1 MTEASLKDRPE
12 FDLDN
17 QGEQKYC
24 SFLRSLPDHQE
35 NCIRLFE
42 RSSGD
47 FYSVHGED
55 AYFIAQHVYKTT
67 SVIKYLGGDVA
78 TGVPSCT
85 LSRTTCETFLR
96 DALLNR
102 QMRVEI
108 WAAEP
113 RKNNVWNIIKRAS
126 PGNLQDMEDLLFT
139 HSDMTASPIVMA
151 VKVQTG
157 GDHRAVG
164 VCFADATVRELGIAE
179 FIDNDL
185 YSNFESLVIQ
195 LGVKECLIQA
205 DEGQK
210 DYDLTKLR
218 SILQHCDIV
227 ITERKRS
234 DFAIKDVEQDFNRL
248 LEEEISI
255 AALPEFELKNAM
267 AASACVIKYLALLS
281 DETNFGQ
288 YTLCNHDLS
297 QYMKLD
303 ASAVRALNLMPGP
316 QDGAN
321 KSMSLYG
328 LLNKCKTS
336 QGGRMLGQWLKQ
348 PLMDTEAI
356 EKRQI
361 MVEAFTLDSE
371 LRQTLQENHL
381 KMMPDMHRLAKRFQR
396 GVASL
401 QDVVRAYQV
410 VIRLPG
416 LVSALAACETGSTEH
431 KQMLDAQFT
440 THLQEYTT
448 NLQKLQELVE
458 TTIDLD
464 AVDRHEYMI
473 KAEFDQELKILRSKM
488 ETVKAAM
495 EKEHGRVADELNM
508 EMDKKLKM
516 EDHQVYGWSFRLSRN
531 DSSCLRNKSSYIE
544 LTTQKNGVLFTT
556 TKMRTASQS
565 FGEASQE
572 YERTQSSLA
581 KEVIGIVSTYCPVL
595 EKLNTLVAQLDVLVS
610 FAHVSVHA
618 SYVRPHMTAMGTG
631 DVILKES
638 RHPCLEAQDDVAFIP
653 NDVSLVRGKAEF
665 LIITGPNM
673 GGKSTYI
680 RQIGVIALMA
690 QIGCFVPCAEATLC
704 VFDCILAR
712 VGAGDS
718 QMKGV
723 STFMAEMLET
733 ASILK
738 SATVNSLIIIDELG
752 RGTSTYDGF
761 GLAWAI
767 SEYIATKIKSF
778 CLFATHFHE
787 LTSLGDTAPFVGNLH
802 VTAHVDS
809 TDDIEGVP
817 SVGGGSRSNSNNSSS
832 SESSGRREIT
842 LLYKVVEGVCDQSFG
857 IHVAEL
863 AQFPDSVVQLAK
875 RKAIELEDFS
885 SAHHQQP
892 IATAVGAATTGA
904 TTAMATSAATTKSEK
919 TASKNKRAKKEEIE
933 AGTAL
938 IEEMIQ
944 AITKDYDAAA
954 SERALDHTSM
964 LQKIEQVRDQYIDR
978 IQANT
983 WLRDQLDPIYWQ

>member
-1 MTEASLKDRPE
+1 MTETSIKDRPE
-12 FDLDN
+12 FELDN
-17 QGEQKYC
+17 QGEQKFC
-24 SFLRSLPDHQE
+24 SFLRNLPEHQE

-42 RSSGD
+42 RNSGD

-55 AYFIAQHVYKTT
+55 AFFIAKNVYKTT
-67 SVIKYLGGDVA
+67 SVIKYLGGDIS

-85 LSRTTCETFLR
+85 LSKATCETFLR

-108 WAAEP
+108 WGSEP
-113 RKNNVWNIIKRAS
+113 RKQNVWNIIKRAS
-126 PGNLQDMEDLLFT
+126 PGNLQDLEDMLFAHT
-139 HSDMTASPIVMA
+139 DMAASPIVMA
-151 VKVQTG
+151 VKVQAG
-157 GDHRAVG
+157 GDSRTVG

-195 LGVKECLIQA
+195 LGVKECLIQV
-205 DEGQK
+205 DEGQR
-210 DYDLTKLR
+210 DYELTKVR
-218 SILQHCDIV
+218 TILQHCDIV
-227 ITERKRS
+227 ITERKRA
-234 DFAIKDVEQDFNRL
+234 DFALKDVEQDFNRL
-248 LEEEISI
+248 LGDNISI

-267 AASACVIKYLALLS
+267 AASACVIKYLALLT
-281 DETNFGQ
+281 DESNFGQ
-288 YTLCNHDLS
+288 YVLRHHDLS

-316 QDGAN
+316 HDGAN

-328 LLNKCKTS
+328 LLNKCKTT

-348 PLMDTEAI
+348 PLMDIETI
-356 EKRQI
+356 EKRQT
-361 MVEAFTLDSE
+361 MVEAFALDTE
-371 LRQTLQENHL
+371 LRQTLQETHL
-381 KMMPDMHRLAKRFQR
+381 KLIPDLHRLAKRFQR

-401 QDVVRAYQV
+401 QDVVRVYQV
-410 VIRLPG
+410 VVRLPG
-416 LVSALAACETGSTEH
+416 LTSTLKSCETGSQEHNEVLDTE
-431 KQMLDAQFT
+431 FT
-440 THLQEYTT
+440 THFEKYSN
-448 NLQKLQELVE
+448 NLEKLQELVV

-464 AVDRHEYMI
+464 AVDRHEYLI
-473 KAEFDQELKILRSKM
+473 KADFDQNLKVLRKEM
-488 ETVKAAM
+488 EDVKSTM
-495 EKEHGRVADELNM
+495 EKEHQRVADELNM
-508 EMDKKLKM
+508 EVDKKLKM
-516 EDHQVYGWSFRLSRN
+516 EDHQVHGWSFRLSRN
-531 DSSCLRNKSSYIE
+531 DSSCLRNKSKYIE
-544 LTTQKNGVLFTT
+544 LATQKNGVLFSTL
-556 TKMRTASQS
+556 KMQEASRNFS
-565 FGEASQE
+565 RVSQE

-581 KEVIGIVSTYCPVL
+581 KEVINIVATYCPIL

-618 SYVRPHMTAMGTG
+618 PTPYVRPQMTAQGAG
-631 DVILKES
+631 DVVLKES
-638 RHPCLEAQDDVAFIP
+638 RHPCLEVQEDVAFIP
-653 NDVSLVRGKAEF
+653 NDVNLVRGKAEF

-690 QIGCFVPCAEATLC
+690 QTGCFVPCSEATLC
-704 VFDCILAR
+704 IFDCILAR

-738 SATVNSLIIIDELG
+738 SATVNSLIVIDELG

-767 SEYIATKIKSF
+767 SEHIATEIKSF

-787 LTSLGDTAPFVGNLH
+787 LTSLVETAPHVGNLH
-802 VTAHVDS
+802 VTAHV
-809 TDDIEGVP
+809 
-817 SVGGGSRSNSNNSSS
+817 GGSNDGGEGASGANESQGMFGNNNSRS
-832 SESSGRREIT
+832 RDIT

-885 SAHHQQP
+885 TQHSSASGQSGQ
-892 IATAVGAATTGA
+892 TAPLP
-904 TTAMATSAATTKSEK
+904 
-919 TASKNKRAKKEEIE
+919 KRAKAEDIE
-933 AGTAL
+933 SFMQG
-938 IEEMIQ
+938 
-944 AITKDYDAAA
+944 
-954 SERALDHTSM
+954 
-964 LQKIEQVRDQYIDR
+964 
-978 IQANT
+978 
-983 WLRDQLDPIYWQ
+983 

>member
-1 MTEASLKDRPE
+1 MAEASIKDRPE

-24 SFLRSLPDHQE
+24 SFLRSLPDRQE

-47 FYSVHGED
+47 FYSVHGDD

-67 SVIKYLGGDVA
+67 SVIKYLGGDVT

-113 RKNNVWNIIKRAS
+113 RKQNVWNIVKRAS
-126 PGNLQDMEDLLFT
+126 PGNLQDMEDLLF
-139 HSDMTASPIVMA
+139 SNADMAASPIVMA
-151 VKVQTG
+151 VKIHIG
-157 GDHRAVG
+157 GDQRTVG
-164 VCFADATVRELGIAE
+164 VCFADATVRELGISE

-195 LGVKECLIQA
+195 LGIKECLVQA
-205 DEGQK
+205 DEGHK
-210 DYDLTKLR
+210 DYELSKIR
-218 SILQHCDIV
+218 SILTHCDIV
-227 ITERKRS
+227 ITERKKS
-234 DFAIKDVEQDFNRL
+234 EFGIKDVEQDFNRL
-248 LEEEISI
+248 LEEDISI
-255 AALPEFELKNAM
+255 AALPEFELKNSM
-267 AASACVIKYLALLS
+267 AASACVMKYLALLT

-288 YTLCNHDLS
+288 YTLRNHDLS

-348 PLMDTEAI
+348 PLMDIAAI
-356 EKRQI
+356 EKRQT
-361 MVEAFTLDSE
+361 MVEALTLDSE
-371 LRQTLQENHL
+371 LRQNLQETHL
-381 KMMPDMHRLAKRFQR
+381 KMIPDLHRLAKRFQR

-410 VIRLPG
+410 IIRLPAI
-416 LVSALAACETGSTEH
+416 VSSLAACETGSPEH
-431 KQMLDAQFT
+431 KEIMDAEFT
-440 THLQEYTT
+440 SLFEEYTS

-464 AVDRHEYMI
+464 AIDSHEYLI
-473 KAEFDQELKILRSKM
+473 KADFDQGLKVLRKNM
-488 ETVKAAM
+488 ETLKLEM
-495 EKEHGRVADELNM
+495 QREHERVSVVLNM
-508 EMDKKLKM
+508 EVDKKLKM
-516 EDHQVYGWSFRLSRN
+516 EDHQIHGWGFRLSRN
-531 DSSCLRNKSSYIE
+531 DSSCIRNKSQFQE
-544 LTTQKNGVLFTT
+544 LATQKNGVFFTT
-556 TKMRTASQS
+556 TQMRKASTE
-565 FGEASQE
+565 FKDISQE

-595 EKLNTLVAQLDVLVS
+595 EKLNTLVAQLDVLV
-610 FAHVSVHA
+610 
-618 SYVRPHMTAMGTG
+618 RPHMTAMGTG
-631 DVILKES
+631 DVVLKEA

-653 NDVSLVRGKAEF
+653 NDVSLLRGKTEF

-690 QIGCFVPCAEATLC
+690 QTGCFVPCAEASLC

-738 SATVNSLIIIDELG
+738 SATVNSLIVIDELG

-767 SEYIATKIKSF
+767 SEHIAMKIKSF

-787 LTSLGDTAPFVGNLH
+787 LTSLGDTAPYVGNLH
-802 VTAHVDS
+802 VSAHVDNGQG
-809 TDDIEGVP
+809 EAGK
-817 SVGGGSRSNSNNSSS
+817 SRD
-832 SESSGRREIT
+832 IT

-885 SAHHQQP
+885 AHHHHQAPGSNGSSNQLQSGAP
-892 IATAVGAATTGA
+892 IK
-904 TTAMATSAATTKSEK
+904 KSKPED
-919 TASKNKRAKKEEIE
+919 IE
-933 AGTAL
+933 NGSAL

-944 AITKDYDAAA
+944 AIAKDYKNIAIDDDKDGN
-954 SERALDHTSM
+954 RAVM
-964 LQKIEQVRDQYIDR
+964 LKRVEQVREQYHDR
-978 IQANT
+978 IQANP
-983 WLRDQLDPIYWQ
+983 WLKEQLANVYWD

>member
-1 MTEASLKDRPE
+1 MSEATLKDRPE
-12 FDLDN
+12 FDL
-17 QGEQKYC
+17 G
-24 SFLRSLPDHQE
+24 
-35 NCIRLFE
+35 I
-42 RSSGD
+42 D

-55 AYFIAQHVYKTT
+55 AFFIAKNVYKTT
-67 SVIKYLGGDVA
+67 SVIKYLGGDVS

-85 LSRTTCETFLR
+85 LSKTTCETFLR

-113 RKNNVWNIIKRAS
+113 RKQNAWAIIKRAS
-126 PGNLQDMEDLLFT
+126 PGNLQDMEDLLFAHT
-139 HSDMTASPIVMA
+139 DMTSSPIVMA
-151 VKVQTG
+151 VKIQTG
-157 GDHRAVG
+157 GDQRVVG
-164 VCFADATVRELGIAE
+164 VCFTDATVREIGISE
-179 FIDNDL
+179 FIDNEL

-195 LGVKECLIQA
+195 LGVKECLVQA

-210 DYDLTKLR
+210 DYELSKLR
-218 SILQHCDIV
+218 TILQRCDIV
-227 ITERKRS
+227 ITERKKS
-234 DFAIKDVEQDFNRL
+234 EFSTKDVEQDYNRL
-248 LEEEISI
+248 LEEDISI
-255 AALPEFELKNAM
+255 AALPEFEMKNAM
-267 AASACVIKYLALLS
+267 AASACIIKYLAFLT

-288 YTLCNHDLS
+288 YALRHHDLS

-328 LLNKCKTS
+328 LLNKCKTT

-348 PLMDTEAI
+348 PLMDIAAI
-356 EKRQI
+356 EKRQT
-361 MVEAFTLDSE
+361 MVEAFVLDSE
-371 LRQTLQENHL
+371 LRQNLQETHL
-381 KMMPDMHRLAKRFQR
+381 KMIPDLHRLAKRFQR

-416 LVSALAACETGSTEH
+416 LVGALSSCETGSPEH
-431 KQMLDAQFT
+431 KEMLDSEFT
-440 THLQEYTT
+440 TRLEEYTN
-448 NLQKLQELVE
+448 NLQKLQDLVE
-458 TTIDLD
+458 TTIDLE

-473 KAEFDQELKILRSKM
+473 KAEFDQSLKILRGKM
-488 ETVKAAM
+488 EDVKETM
-495 EKEHGRVADELNM
+495 EKEHSRVADELNM
-508 EMDKKLKM
+508 EVDKKLKM

-531 DSSCLRNKSSYIE
+531 DSSCLRNKSNYIE

-556 TKMRTASQS
+556 TKMRAASQS
-565 FGEASQE
+565 FSEASQE

-595 EKLNTLVAQLDVLVS
+595 EQLNTLVAQLDVLVS

-618 SYVRPHMTAMGTG
+618 PIPFVKPQMTAMGTG
-631 DVILKES
+631 DVILKDS

-653 NDVSLVRGKAEF
+653 NDVN
-665 LIITGPNM
+665 LIRGPNM

-680 RQIGVIALMA
+680 RQIGVIALLA
-690 QIGCFVPCAEATLC
+690 QTGCFVPCAEATLC

-738 SATVNSLIIIDELG
+738 SGTVNSLIVIDELG

-767 SEYIATKIKSF
+767 SEHIATEIKSF

-787 LTSLGDTAPFVGNLH
+787 LTSLGETAPHVGNLH
-802 VTAHVDS
+802 VSAHVGD
-809 TDDIEGVP
+809 
-817 SVGGGSRSNSNNSSS
+817 NSNNEESGNENSNDIFNANKSS
-832 SESSGRREIT
+832 REIT

-885 SAHHQQP
+885 SLHHNSDASLASP
-892 IATAVGAATTGA
+892 
-904 TTAMATSAATTKSEK
+904 TTAMDGQ
-919 TASKNKRAKKEEIE
+919 TASDPKRAKLEDIE
-933 AGTAL
+933 
-938 IEEMIQ
+938 
-944 AITKDYDAAA
+944 
-954 SERALDHTSM
+954 
-964 LQKIEQVRDQYIDR
+964 
-978 IQANT
+978 
-983 WLRDQLDPIYWQ
+983 

>member
-1 MTEASLKDRPE
+1 MSEASLKDRPE

-24 SFLRSLPDHQE
+24 SFLRSLPERQE

-55 AYFIAQHVYKTT
+55 AYFIAQNVYKTT
-67 SVIKYLGGDVA
+67 SVIKYLGGDVS

-85 LSRTTCETFLR
+85 LSKTTCETFLR

-113 RKNNVWNIIKRAS
+113 RKQNVWSIIKRAS
-126 PGNLQDMEDLLFT
+126 PGNMQDMEDLLFAHT
-139 HSDMTASPIVMA
+139 DMTASPIVMA

-157 GDHRAVG
+157 GDQRTVG
-164 VCFADATVRELGIAE
+164 VCFADATVRELGISE

-210 DYDLTKLR
+210 DYELTKLR
-218 SILQHCDIV
+218 TILQHCDIV
-227 ITERKRS
+227 ITERKKS
-234 DFAIKDVEQDFNRL
+234 EFSAKDVEQDYNRL
-248 LEEEISI
+248 LEEDISI

-267 AASACVIKYLALLS
+267 AASACVIKYLGLLT

-288 YTLCNHDLS
+288 YALRNHDLS

-328 LLNKCKTS
+328 LLNKCKTT

-348 PLMDTEAI
+348 PLMDVAAIRKLLFCILDGTELI
-356 EKRQI
+356 CVPGNSPHEIDKFKFNNRSGISEKRQT
-361 MVEAFTLDSE
+361 MVEAFVLDVE
-371 LRQTLQENHL
+371 LRQNLQETHL
-381 KMMPDMHRLAKRFQR
+381 KMIPDLHRLAKRFQR

-416 LVSALAACETGSTEH
+416 LVGALSSCETGSSEH
-431 KQMLDAQFT
+431 KEMLDSEFT
-440 THLQEYTT
+440 TRFQEYTN
-448 NLQKLQELVE
+448 NLQKLQDLVE
-458 TTIDLD
+458 TTIDLE

-473 KAEFDQELKILRSKM
+473 KAEFDQSLKVLRSKM
-488 ETVKAAM
+488 ETVKQTM
-495 EKEHGRVADELNM
+495 EREHERVADELNM
-508 EMDKKLKM
+508 EVDKKLKM

-556 TKMRTASQS
+556 TKMRAASQS
-565 FGEASQE
+565 FSEASQE

-595 EKLNTLVAQLDVLVS
+595 EQLNTLVAQLDVLVS
-610 FAHVSVHA
+610 FAHVSNHA
-618 SYVRPHMTAMGTG
+618 PTPYVKPHMTAMGTG
-631 DVILKES
+631 DVILKDS

-653 NDVSLVRGKAEF
+653 NDVNLVRGKTEF

-680 RQIGVIALMA
+680 RQIGVIALLA
-690 QIGCFVPCAEATLC
+690 QTGCFVPCAEATLC

-738 SATVNSLIIIDELG
+738 SGTVNSLIVIDELG

-767 SEYIATKIKSF
+767 SEHIATEIKSF

-787 LTSLGDTAPFVGNLH
+787 LTSLGETAPHVGNLH
-802 VTAHVDS
+802 VSAHVGGDNGEA
-809 TDDIEGVP
+809 TDDNANDIFNKNK
-817 SVGGGSRSNSNNSSS
+817 NS
-832 SESSGRREIT
+832 REIT

-885 SAHHQQP
+885 SLHH
-892 IATAVGAATTGA
+892 TMAVSTPAAKIGQ
-904 TTAMATSAATTKSEK
+904 
-919 TASKNKRAKKEEIE
+919 TASEHKRAKLEDIE
-933 AGTAL
+933 KGFIDQT
-938 IEEMIQ
+938 
-944 AITKDYDAAA
+944 
-954 SERALDHTSM
+954 TS
-964 LQKIEQVRDQYIDR
+964 
-978 IQANT
+978 
-983 WLRDQLDPIYWQ
+983 

>member
-1 MTEASLKDRPE
+1 MSESALKDRPE

-24 SFLRSLPDHQE
+24 SFLRSLPDRQE

-55 AYFIAQHVYKTT
+55 AYFVAQHVYKTT
-67 SVIKYLGGDVA
+67 SVIKYLGGDVT

-96 DALLNR
+96 DALLNQ

-113 RKNNVWNIIKRAS
+113 RKQNVWGIIKRAS
-126 PGNLQDMEDLLFT
+126 PGNMQDMEDLLFVHT
-139 HSDMTASPIVMA
+139 DMAASPIVMA
-151 VKVQTG
+151 VKAHIG
-157 GDHRAVG
+157 GDHRTVG

-210 DYDLTKLR
+210 DYELAKLR
-218 SILQHCDIV
+218 AILQHCDVV
-227 ITERKRS
+227 ITERKKS
-234 DFAIKDVEQDFNRL
+234 EFSVKDVEQDFNRL

-267 AASACVIKYLALLS
+267 AASACVIKYLALLT

-288 YTLCNHDLS
+288 YTLRSHDLS

-328 LLNKCKTS
+328 LLNKCKTA

-348 PLMDTEAI
+348 PLLDVATI
-356 EKRQI
+356 ERRQT
-361 MVEAFTLDSE
+361 MVEAFALDAE
-371 LRQTLQENHL
+371 LRQSLQETHL
-381 KMMPDMHRLAKRFQR
+381 KMIPDLHRLAKRFQR

-401 QDVVRAYQV
+401 QDVVRVYQV
-410 VIRLPG
+410 VVRLPG
-416 LVSALAACETGSTEH
+416 LVSALASCETGSLEH
-431 KQMLDAQFT
+431 KEILESEFT
-440 THLQEYTT
+440 AYFQEYSN
-448 NLQKLQELVE
+448 NLQRLQDLVE

-464 AVDRHEYMI
+464 AVDRHEYLI
-473 KAEFDQELKILRSKM
+473 KAEFDQSLKALRAKM
-488 ETVKAAM
+488 ETVKDNM
-495 EKEHGRVADELNM
+495 EKEQMRVSDDLNM

-516 EDHQVYGWSFRLSRN
+516 EDHQVHGWSFRLSRN

-544 LTTQKNGVLFTT
+544 LATQKNGVLFTT

-565 FGEASQE
+565 FREASQE
-572 YERTQSSLA
+572 YEQTQSSLA

-618 SYVRPHMTAMGTG
+618 PLPFVKPRMSAMGTG

-653 NDVSLVRGKAEF
+653 NDVSLIRGQTEF

-690 QIGCFVPCAEATLC
+690 QTGCFVPCSEATLC

-738 SATVNSLIIIDELG
+738 SATKNSLIVIDELG

-767 SEYIATKIKSF
+767 SEHLATEIKCF

-787 LTSLGDTAPFVGNLH
+787 LTSLGETAPYVGNLH
-802 VTAHVDS
+802 VTAHVGDG
-809 TDDIEGVP
+809 TE
-817 SVGGGSRSNSNNSSS
+817 NNGDNKS
-832 SESSGRREIT
+832 REIT

-875 RKAIELEDFS
+875 RKAMELEDFS
-885 SAHHQQP
+885 THHSTVTP
-892 IATAVGAATTGA
+892 ASSSLSPTAVAVEASLKSGQAAA
-904 TTAMATSAATTKSEK
+904 LH
-919 TASKNKRAKKEEIE
+919 KRAKVEDVEL
-933 AGTAL
+933 AL
-938 IEEMIQ
+938 SSY
-944 AITKDYDAAA
+944 THLK
-954 SERALDHTSM
+954 
-964 LQKIEQVRDQYIDR
+964 
-978 IQANT
+978 
-983 WLRDQLDPIYWQ
+983 P

>member
-1 MTEASLKDRPE
+1 MSETVVKDRPE

-24 SFLRSLPDHQE
+24 SFLRNLPERQE

-47 FYSVHGED
+47 FYSVHGDD
-55 AYFIAQHVYKTT
+55 AFFIAKNVYKTT
-67 SVIKYLGGDVA
+67 SVIKYLGGDIT

-85 LSRTTCETFLR
+85 LSKATCETFLR

-108 WAAEP
+108 WGAEP
-113 RKNNVWNIIKRAS
+113 RKQNVWNIIKRAS
-126 PGNLQDMEDLLFT
+126 PGNLQDLEDMLFAHT
-139 HSDMTASPIVMA
+139 DMATSPIVMA
-151 VKVQTG
+151 VKVQAG
-157 GDHRAVG
+157 GDHRTVG
-164 VCFADATVRELGIAE
+164 VCFADATIRELGIAE

-185 YSNFESLVIQ
+185 YSNFESLVLQ

-205 DEGQK
+205 YEGQK
-210 DYDLTKLR
+210 DYELTKLKA
-218 SILQHCDIV
+218 ILQHCDVV
-227 ITERKRS
+227 ITERKKS
-234 DFAIKDVEQDFNRL
+234 DFAMKDVEQDFNRL
-248 LEEEISI
+248 LEEDISI

-267 AASACVIKYLALLS
+267 AASACVIKYLSLLT
-281 DETNFGQ
+281 DESNFGQ
-288 YTLCNHDLS
+288 YALRHHDLS

-316 QDGAN
+316 HDGAN

-328 LLNKCKTS
+328 LLNKCKTT

-348 PLMDTEAI
+348 PLMDITAI
-356 EKRQI
+356 EKRQT
-361 MVEAFTLDSE
+361 MVEAFVLDTE
-371 LRQTLQENHL
+371 LRQTLQETHL
-381 KMMPDMHRLAKRFQR
+381 KSVPDLHRLAKRFQR

-401 QDVVRAYQV
+401 QDVVRVYQV
-410 VIRLPG
+410 VVHLPELATTLRL
-416 LVSALAACETGSTEH
+416 CETGSPDH
-431 KQMLDAQFT
+431 KEMLDAEFT
-440 THLQEYTT
+440 THFEGYAASLE
-448 NLQKLQELVE
+448 KLKELVI

-464 AVDRHEYMI
+464 AVAGHEYFI
-473 KAEFDQELKILRSKM
+473 KADFDQNLKVLRKEM
-488 ETVKAAM
+488 EEVKQIM
-495 EKEHGRVADELNM
+495 EKEHQSVAKDLNM
-508 EMDKKLKM
+508 EVDKKLKM

-531 DSSCLRNKSSYIE
+531 DSSCLRNKSKYIE

-556 TKMRTASQS
+556 TKMREASQKFS
-565 FGEASQE
+565 KTSQE

-581 KEVIGIVSTYCPVL
+581 KEVISIVATYCPVL

-618 SYVRPHMTAMGTG
+618 PTPYVKPQMMAMGTG

-638 RHPCLEAQDDVAFIP
+638 RHPCLEVQEDVAFIP
-653 NDVSLVRGKAEF
+653 NNVNLVRGKTEF

-690 QIGCFVPCAEATLC
+690 QAGCFVPCLEATLC
-704 VFDCILAR
+704 IFDCILAR

-738 SATVNSLIIIDELG
+738 SATVNSLIVIDELG

-767 SEYIATKIKSF
+767 SEYIATEIKCF

-787 LTSLGDTAPFVGNLH
+787 LTSLGETAPHVGNLH
-802 VTAHVDS
+802 VTAHV
-809 TDDIEGVP
+809 
-817 SVGGGSRSNSNNSSS
+817 GGSNEGERSTSSNNSKS
-832 SESSGRREIT
+832 RDIT

-875 RKAIELEDFS
+875 RKAVELEDFS
-885 SAHHQQP
+885 TQHS
-892 IATAVGAATTGA
+892 
-904 TTAMATSAATTKSEK
+904 TSETIRQS
-919 TASKNKRAKKEEIE
+919 
-933 AGTAL
+933 
-938 IEEMIQ
+938 
-944 AITKDYDAAA
+944 
-954 SERALDHTSM
+954 
-964 LQKIEQVRDQYIDR
+964 
-978 IQANT
+978 
-983 WLRDQLDPIYWQ
+983 

>member
-1 MTEASLKDRPE
+1 MLVEHQTTNKIRNSRVLFATTPASIMTEASLKDRPE
-12 FDLDN
+12 FDLDK
-17 QGEQKYC
+17 QGETSYC
-24 SFLRSLPDHQE
+24 SFLRSLPERQE

-55 AYFIAQHVYKTT
+55 AYYIAEHVYKTT
-67 SVIKYLGGDVA
+67 SVIKYLGGDSV

-85 LSRTTCETFLR
+85 LSKTTCETFLR
-96 DALLNR
+96 DALLNK

-113 RKNNVWNIIKRAS
+113 RKNNVWNVIKRAS
-126 PGNLQDMEDLLFT
+126 PGNLQDVEDLLFANT
-139 HSDMTASPIVMA
+139 DMSASPIVMA

-157 GDHRAVG
+157 GDHRTVG
-164 VCFADATVRELGIAE
+164 VCFADATLRELGIAE
-179 FIDNDL
+179 FLDNDL

-195 LGVKECLIQA
+195 LGVKECLIMA
-205 DEGQK
+205 DEAKK
-210 DYDLTKLR
+210 DYELSKIR
-218 SILQHCDIV
+218 NILSLIGV
-227 ITERKRS
+227 VVTERRKS
-234 DFAIKDVEQDFNRL
+234 DFSTKDIEQDYNRL
-248 LEEEISI
+248 LEEGISI

-267 AASACVIKYLALLS
+267 AASACVIKYLALLT

-288 YTLCNHDLS
+288 YTLRHHDLS

-316 QDGAN
+316 NDGSN
-321 KSMSLYG
+321 RSMSLYG

-348 PLMDTEAI
+348 PLMSVSEI
-356 EKRQI
+356 EKRQTL
-361 MVEAFTLDSE
+361 VEAFTLDAE
-371 LRQTLQENHL
+371 MRQSLQEDHL
-381 KMMPDMHRLAKRFQR
+381 KAFPDLHRLAKRFQR

-401 QDVVRAYQV
+401 QDVVRVYQV
-410 VIRLPG
+410 VVRLPG
-416 LVSALAACETGSTEH
+416 LESVLKACSTGFAHHLELLQSE
-431 KQMLDAQFT
+431 FT
-440 THLQEYTT
+440 HPFAEYSDS
-448 NLQKLQELVE
+448 LGKLQELVE

-464 AVDRHEYMI
+464 AVDNHEYLI
-473 KAEFDQELKILRSKM
+473 KAEFDSSLQDLRTKM
-488 ETVKAAM
+488 ESLKAM
-495 EKEHGRVADELNM
+495 MDREHKRVGAELNM
-508 EMDKKLKM
+508 DVEKKLKL

-556 TKMRTASQS
+556 SKMKGFAQQFSD
-565 FGEASQE
+565 ASQE
-572 YERTQSSLA
+572 YEKTQSSLA

-610 FAHVSVHA
+610 FAHVSVNA
-618 SYVRPHMTAMGTG
+618 KVPYVRPTITAMGTG
-631 DVILKES
+631 DVVLKEA
-638 RHPCLEAQDDVAFIP
+638 RHPCLEEQDNVSFIP
-653 NDVSLVRGKAEF
+653 NDVSLLRGNKEF

-690 QIGCFVPCAEATLC
+690 QTGCFVPCTEATLC
-704 VFDCILAR
+704 VFDSILAR

-718 QMKGV
+718 QIKGV

-767 SEYIATKIKSF
+767 SEHIATQIKCF

-787 LTSLGDTAPFVGNLH
+787 LTALGETAPHVGNLH
-802 VTAHVDS
+802 VTAHV
-809 TDDIEGVP
+809 
-817 SVGGGSRSNSNNSSS
+817 GSGENGNGSN
-832 SESSGRREIT
+832 RDIT
-842 LLYKVVEGVCDQSFG
+842 LLYKVEPGVCDQSFG

-875 RKAIELEDFS
+875 RKADELEDFS
-885 SAHHQQP
+885 TGSATVP
-892 IATAVGAATTGA
+892 GIASNSTAESSENETED
-904 TTAMATSAATTKSEK
+904 SAVHK
-919 TASKNKRAKKEEIE
+919 KRRGDMEV
-933 AGTAL
+933 GTA
-938 IEEMIQ
+938 IVEEMI
-944 AITKDYDAAA
+944 AALVDGQSAEQLRHA
-954 SERALDHTSM
+954 SADVLLARIQHVQQTYRD
-964 LQKIEQVRDQYIDR
+964 KIES
-978 IQANT
+978 NP
-983 WLRDQLDPIYWQ
+983 WLKDMLAATPVDNLS

>member
-1 MTEASLKDRPE
+1 
-12 FDLDN
+12 
-17 QGEQKYC
+17 
-24 SFLRSLPDHQE
+24 
-35 NCIRLFE
+35 
-42 RSSGD
+42 
-47 FYSVHGED
+47 
-55 AYFIAQHVYKTT
+55 
-67 SVIKYLGGDVA
+67 
-78 TGVPSCT
+78 
-85 LSRTTCETFLR
+85 
-96 DALLNR
+96 
-102 QMRVEI
+102 MRVEI

-113 RKNNVWNIIKRAS
+113 RKQNVWNIVKRGS
-126 PGNLQDMEDLLFT
+126 PGNLQDMEDLLFSNT
-139 HSDMTASPIVMA
+139 DMAASPIVMA
-151 VKVQTG
+151 VKIQAG
-157 GDHRAVG
+157 GDQRTVG
-164 VCFADATVRELGIAE
+164 VCFADATVRELGISE

-195 LGVKECLIQA
+195 LGIKECLIQA
-205 DEGQK
+205 DEGHK
-210 DYDLTKLR
+210 DYELSKIR
-218 SILQHCDIV
+218 SILTHCDIV
-227 ITERKRS
+227 ITERKKS
-234 DFAIKDVEQDFNRL
+234 EFGIKDVEQDFNRL
-248 LEEEISI
+248 LEEDISI

-267 AASACVIKYLALLS
+267 AASACVMKYLALLT

-288 YTLCNHDLS
+288 YTLRNHDLS

-348 PLMDTEAI
+348 PLMDIAAI
-356 EKRQI
+356 EKRQT
-361 MVEAFTLDSE
+361 MVEALILDSE
-371 LRQTLQENHL
+371 LRQNLQETHL
-381 KMMPDMHRLAKRFQR
+381 KMIPDLHRLAKRFQR

-416 LVSALAACETGSTEH
+416 IVSALAACETGSPEH
-431 KQMLDAQFT
+431 KEIMDAEFT
-440 THLQEYTT
+440 SLLEEYTA

-464 AVDRHEYMI
+464 AIDSHEYLI
-473 KAEFDQELKILRSKM
+473 KADFDQGLKVLRKKM
-488 ETVKAAM
+488 ETLKLEM
-495 EKEHGRVADELNM
+495 QREHERVAHVLNM
-508 EMDKKLKM
+508 EVDKKLKM
-516 EDHQVYGWSFRLSRN
+516 EDHQIHGWGFRLSRN
-531 DSSCLRNKSSYIE
+531 DSACIRNKSQFQE
-544 LTTQKNGVLFTT
+544 LATQKNGVLFTT
-556 TKMRTASQS
+556 TAMRKASTE
-565 FGEASQE
+565 FKDISQE

-618 SYVRPHMTAMGTG
+618 PIPYVRPHMTVMGTG

-653 NDVSLVRGKAEF
+653 NDVSLERGKTEF

-680 RQIGVIALMA
+680 RQ
-690 QIGCFVPCAEATLC
+690 
-704 VFDCILAR
+704 
-712 VGAGDS
+712 
-718 QMKGV
+718 
-723 STFMAEMLET
+723 
-733 ASILK
+733 
-738 SATVNSLIIIDELG
+738 SATVNSLIVIDELG

-767 SEYIATKIKSF
+767 SEHIAMEIKSF

-787 LTSLGDTAPFVGNLH
+787 LTSLGETAHYVGNLH
-802 VTAHVDS
+802 VSAHVDNG
-809 TDDIEGVP
+809 D
-817 SVGGGSRSNSNNSSS
+817 GGAGKSRD
-832 SESSGRREIT
+832 IT

-885 SAHHQQP
+885 AHHHQVPGSNGSSTQSASASQQS
-892 IATAVGAATTGA
+892 GALNKKAKAEDIETG
-904 TTAMATSAATTKSEK
+904 S
-919 TASKNKRAKKEEIE
+919 
-933 AGTAL
+933 AL

-944 AITKDYDAAA
+944 AIAKDYDGELAGNRAA
-954 SERALDHTSM
+954 M
-964 LQKIEQVRDQYIDR
+964 LKRIEQVREQYNDR
-978 IQANT
+978 IQTNP
-983 WLRDQLDPIYWQ
+983 WLKEQLASVYWD

>member
-1 MTEASLKDRPE
+1 MADASLKDRPE

-17 QGEQKYC
+17 QTEQKYC
-24 SFLRSLPDHQE
+24 SFLRGLPDRQE

-47 FYSVHGED
+47 FYSAHGED
-55 AYFIAQHVYKTT
+55 AFFIAQNVYKTI

-85 LSRTTCETFLR
+85 LSRTNCETFLR

-108 WAAEP
+108 WGAEP
-113 RKNNVWNIIKRAS
+113 RKQNVWNIIKRAS
-126 PGNLQDMEDLLFT
+126 PGNLQDVEDLLFAHT
-139 HSDMTASPIVMA
+139 DMAASPIVMA
-151 VKVQTG
+151 VKIHTG
-157 GDHRAVG
+157 GDHRTVG

-195 LGVKECLIQA
+195 LGVKECLLQA
-205 DEGQK
+205 DEGNK
-210 DYDLTKLR
+210 DYELTKLR
-218 SILQHCDIV
+218 TILQHCDIV
-227 ITERKRS
+227 ITERKKA

-248 LEEEISI
+248 LEEDISI
-255 AALPEFELKNAM
+255 AALPEFELKSAM
-267 AASACVIKYLALLS
+267 AASACVIKYLALLT
-281 DETNFGQ
+281 DESNFGQ
-288 YTLCNHDLS
+288 YTLKNHDLS

-303 ASAVRALNLMPGP
+303 ASALRALNLMPGP

-328 LLNKCKTS
+328 LLNKCRTT

-348 PLMDTEAI
+348 PLMDVQAI
-356 EKRQI
+356 EKRQM
-361 MVEAFTLDSE
+361 MVEAFTLDLE
-371 LRQTLQENHL
+371 LRQNLQETHL
-381 KMMPDMHRLAKRFQR
+381 KLIPDMHRLAKRFQR

-410 VIRLPG
+410 VVRLPG
-416 LVSALAACETGSTEH
+416 LISTLASCETGSSVH
-431 KQMLDAQFT
+431 KEILDSEFT
-440 THLQEYTT
+440 TPFEEYTN

-458 TTIDLD
+458 TTIDLE

-473 KAEFDQELKILRSKM
+473 KAEFDQGLKVLQGKM
-488 ETVKAAM
+488 ESVKQTM
-495 EKEHGRVADELNM
+495 EREHERVADELRM
-508 EMDKKLKM
+508 EVDKKLKM

-556 TKMRTASQS
+556 TKMRSASQS
-565 FGEASQE
+565 FSEASQA

-581 KEVIGIVSTYCPVL
+581 KEVISIVSTYCPVL

-618 SYVRPHMTAMGTG
+618 PVPFVKPRMTAMGRG
-631 DVILKES
+631 DVVLKEA
-638 RHPCLEAQDDVAFIP
+638 RHPCLEAQEEVTFIP
-653 NDVSLVRGKAEF
+653 NDVNLVRGKTEF

-690 QIGCFVPCAEATLC
+690 QTGCFVPCTDATLC

-718 QMKGV
+718 QLKGV

-738 SATVNSLIIIDELG
+738 SATVNSLIVIDELG

-767 SEYIATKIKSF
+767 SEYIATEIKSF

-787 LTSLGDTAPFVGNLH
+787 LTSLGETAPFVGNLH
-802 VTAHVDS
+802 VTAHVGDEDNDS
-809 TDDIEGVP
+809 ALANTTTTKDK
-817 SVGGGSRSNSNNSSS
+817 SKNN
-832 SESSGRREIT
+832 RRDIT

-885 SAHHQQP
+885 TAHHQHSQ
-892 IATAVGAATTGA
+892 AGA
-904 TTAMATSAATTKSEK
+904 TTTRSGETAA
-919 TASKNKRAKKEEIE
+919 KRAKAEDIE

-944 AITKDYDAAA
+944 AISKDFGQQSMQEQDRAAML
-954 SERALDHTSM
+954 SRVEEVRADY
-964 LQKIEQVRDQYIDR
+964 RDR
-978 IQANT
+978 IQANP
-983 WLRDQLDPIYWQ
+983 WLQEQLSAQYWT

>member
-1 MTEASLKDRPE
+1 MAEASLKDRPE

-24 SFLRSLPDHQE
+24 SFLRSLPDRQE

-67 SVIKYLGGDVA
+67 SVIKYLGGDVT

-85 LSRTTCETFLR
+85 LSKTTCETFLR

-113 RKNNVWNIIKRAS
+113 RKQNVWNIIKRAS
-126 PGNLQDMEDLLFT
+126 PGNLQDMEDLLFSHT
-139 HSDMTASPIVMA
+139 DMAASPIVMA
-151 VKVQTG
+151 VKIQAG
-157 GDHRAVG
+157 GDHRTVG
-164 VCFADATVRELGIAE
+164 VCFADATVRELGISE

-210 DYDLTKLR
+210 DYELSKVRTILR
-218 SILQHCDIV
+218 HCDIV
-227 ITERKRS
+227 ITERKKS
-234 DFAIKDVEQDFNRL
+234 DFSVKDVEQDYNRL

-267 AASACVIKYLALLS
+267 AASACVMKYLALLT

-288 YTLCNHDLS
+288 YTLRNHDLS

-303 ASAVRALNLMPGP
+303 ASAVHALNLMPSP

-321 KSMSLYG
+321 KSMSLFG

-348 PLMDTEAI
+348 PLMDLTAI
-356 EKRQI
+356 EKRQT

-371 LRQTLQENHL
+371 LRQTLQESHL
-381 KMMPDMHRLAKRFQR
+381 KMIPDLHRLAKRFQR

-410 VIRLPG
+410 VVRLPG
-416 LVSALAACETGSTEH
+416 LVSALGSCETGSAEH
-431 KQMLDAQFT
+431 KEMLDAQFT
-440 THLQEYTT
+440 RPFEEYTL

-458 TTIDLD
+458 TTIDLE
-464 AVDRHEYMI
+464 AVDRHEYLI
-473 KAEFDQELKILRSKM
+473 KAEFDQGLKVLRAKM
-488 ETVKAAM
+488 ENVKQAM
-495 EKEHGRVADELNM
+495 EKEHQRVADELNM
-508 EMDKKLKM
+508 EVDKKLKM

-556 TKMRTASQS
+556 TKMRSASQA

-618 SYVRPHMTAMGTG
+618 PMPYVRPQMREMGTG

-638 RHPCLEAQDDVAFIP
+638 RHPCLEAQDEVAFIP
-653 NDVSLVRGKAEF
+653 NDVSLVRGKTEF

-690 QIGCFVPCAEATLC
+690 QTGCFVPCAEASLC

-738 SATVNSLIIIDELG
+738 SATVNSLIVIDELG

-767 SEYIATKIKSF
+767 SEHIATEIKSF

-787 LTSLGDTAPFVGNLH
+787 LTSLGETAPYVGNLH
-802 VTAHVDS
+802 VSAHVGNANDGNGDEVIMADDS
-809 TDDIEGVP
+809 GETRQAIV
-817 SVGGGSRSNSNNSSS
+817 SR
-832 SESSGRREIT
+832 GRDIT

-863 AQFPDSVVQLAK
+863 AQFPDSVVELAK
-875 RKAIELEDFS
+875 RKADELEDFS
-885 SAHHQQP
+885 LSHHSAPAHS
-892 IATAVGAATTGA
+892 ASGTV
-904 TTAMATSAATTKSEK
+904 SAAEAPSTNLKSGE
-919 TASKNKRAKKEEIE
+919 TASSLEHKNKRAKNEDIE
-933 AGTAL
+933 TGTAL

-944 AITKDYDAAA
+944 AITKDYG
-954 SERALDHTSM
+954 TSPIQSQAEM
-964 LQKIEQVRDQYIDR
+964 LQRIQHVRDLYQDK
-978 IQANT
+978 IQANP
-983 WLRDQLDPIYWQ
+983 WLQQQLSGVYWS

>member
-1 MTEASLKDRPE
+1 MAESSIKDRPE

-24 SFLRSLPDHQE
+24 SFLRGLPERQE
-35 NCIRLFE
+35 NCVRLFE

-55 AYFIAQHVYKTT
+55 AYFIAQNVYKTT
-67 SVIKYLGGDVA
+67 SARLLFSPLGDVT

-96 DALLNR
+96 EALMVR

-113 RKNNVWNIIKRAS
+113 RKQNVWSIIKRAS
-126 PGNLQDMEDLLFT
+126 PGNLQDMEDLLFANT
-139 HSDMTASPIVMA
+139 DMAASPIVMA
-151 VKVQTG
+151 VKVQSSS
-157 GDHRAVG
+157 DHRTVG
-164 VCFADATVRELGIAE
+164 VCFADATIRELGIAE

-195 LGVKECLIQA
+195 LGVKECLITA
-205 DEGQK
+205 DEGQR
-210 DYDLTKLR
+210 DYEINKLK
-218 SILQHCDIV
+218 SVLQQCDIV
-227 ITERKRS
+227 ITERKRAE
-234 DFAIKDVEQDFNRL
+234 FNTKDVEQDFNRL

-255 AALPEFELKNAM
+255 AALPEFDLKNAM
-267 AASACVIKYLALLS
+267 AASACVIKYLALLT
-281 DETNFGQ
+281 DESNFGQ
-288 YTLCNHDLS
+288 YTLRTHDLS

-303 ASAVRALNLMPGP
+303 SSAVRALNLMPGP

-348 PLMDTEAI
+348 PLMDIDAI
-356 EKRQI
+356 EKRQTL
-361 MVEAFTLDSE
+361 VEAFTLDSE
-371 LRQTLQENHL
+371 LRQTLQEVHL
-381 KMMPDMHRLAKRFQR
+381 KAIPDLHRLAKRFQR

-401 QDVVRAYQV
+401 QDVVRVYQV
-410 VIRLPG
+410 VVRLPS
-416 LVSALAACETGSTEH
+416 LVSALTSCETGSTEH
-431 KQMLDAQFT
+431 KEVLDTEFT
-440 THLQEYTT
+440 TLLEEYTS
-448 NLQKLQELVE
+448 NLHKLQELVE
-458 TTIDLD
+458 TTIDLE

-473 KAEFDQELKILRSKM
+473 KAEFDQSLKDLRSKM
-488 ETVKAAM
+488 MTVKQTM
-495 EKEHGRVADELNM
+495 EREHRRVADELNM
-508 EMDKKLKM
+508 DVEKKLKM
-516 EDHQVYGWSFRLSRN
+516 EEHQVYGWSFRLSRN

-556 TKMRTASQS
+556 TKMRAASQAFS
-565 FGEASQE
+565 ETSQE
-572 YERTQSSLA
+572 YEKTQSSLA
-581 KEVIGIVSTYCPVL
+581 KEVIAIASTYCSVL

-618 SYVRPHMTAMGTG
+618 PTPYVKPRMSALGLG
-631 DVILKES
+631 DVILRDA

-653 NDVSLVRGKAEF
+653 NDVNLVRGKKEF

-690 QIGCFVPCAEATLC
+690 QTGCFVPCSDATLC
-704 VFDCILAR
+704 IFDCILAR

-767 SEYIATKIKSF
+767 SEHIATEVKSF

-787 LTSLGDTAPFVGNLH
+787 LTSLGETAPFVGNLH
-802 VTAHVDS
+802 VTAHVGG
-809 TDDIEGVP
+809 TDDGNFAVIQGENNK
-817 SVGGGSRSNSNNSSS
+817 SRD
-832 SESSGRREIT
+832 IT

-885 SAHHQQP
+885 TAHHQKTTGQSGQ
-892 IATAVGAATTGA
+892 TAVTLQ
-904 TTAMATSAATTKSEK
+904 EK
-919 TASKNKRAKKEEIE
+919 TGRKRAKAEDIE
-933 AGTAL
+933 
-938 IEEMIQ
+938 
-944 AITKDYDAAA
+944 
-954 SERALDHTSM
+954 
-964 LQKIEQVRDQYIDR
+964 
-978 IQANT
+978 
-983 WLRDQLDPIYWQ
+983 